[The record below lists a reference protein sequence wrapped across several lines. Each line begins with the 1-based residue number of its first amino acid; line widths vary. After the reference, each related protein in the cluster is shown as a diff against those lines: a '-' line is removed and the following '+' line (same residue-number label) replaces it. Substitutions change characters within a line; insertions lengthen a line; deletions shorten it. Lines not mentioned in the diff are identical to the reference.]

1 MAFIIAKKMCDFNLD
16 DKFQLEYNCCLFLI
30 TDVDKINCFS
40 KFMRHFID
48 KIIPYTSILEM

>member
-1 MAFIIAKKMCDFNLD
+1 MCDFNLD

-40 KFMRHFID
+40 KFTSMCHFID